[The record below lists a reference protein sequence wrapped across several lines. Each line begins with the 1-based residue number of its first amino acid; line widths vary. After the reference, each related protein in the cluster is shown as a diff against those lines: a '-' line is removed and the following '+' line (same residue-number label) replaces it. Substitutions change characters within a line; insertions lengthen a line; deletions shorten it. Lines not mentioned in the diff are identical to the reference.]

1 MNNGLTASPATNF
14 KLGGTLVNNTIINTG
29 TEFYLKVEGIAQTNS
44 IPKLWVYQSGAP
56 QTGPTLKVE
65 TATDNSST
73 AVEIAAAGHG
83 LDITSAGIGITAT
96 SGNLAGYFN
105 KTSSGS
111 ESVIVQRTFS
121 TGTGSILTIKNG
133 PSVLTTNSV
142 VGLKIEHL
150 AAAVTPDAGYGSS
163 IRFASSIAANG
174 ASIDTMDISS
184 TLIASGDD
192 KARYKLQLSNG
203 TSLTT
208 RMEIEGAT
216 GQATLNAYGDWTFSD
231 LESDTYTSFL
241 ATNSNGKVIEQN
253 PTKFIKFGKTGAQNL
268 TTPPG
273 SGTNISITPTKISFD
288 NPLVGIGLT
297 PSISIVGAN
306 TFQNTSTRPKFFHI
320 DWSLPVGNLQDKG
333 YWLTVWFGT
342 TGNPLGGHYEQGILL
357 EQVAGETQFG
367 GGAQNV
373 IARGSGIVQLV
384 PGTSYALYAVGV
396 FSGNPAS
403 LFTVN
408 NWSRAAAEGLTNTY
422 FWEPQ
427 WDGSFNMSASIS
439 FIELGY
445 ATPF

>member
-1 MNNGLTASPATNF
+1 
-14 KLGGTLVNNTIINTG
+14 
-29 TEFYLKVEGIAQTNS
+29 
-44 IPKLWVYQSGAP
+44 VYQSGAP

-65 TATDNSST
+65 TAIDNSST
-73 AVEIAAAGHG
+73 AMEIAAAGHG
-83 LDITSAGIGITAT
+83 LEITSAGVGITAT
-96 SGNLAGYFN
+96 SSGNIAGYFN
-105 KTSSGS
+105 KTGSSS

-121 TGTGSILTIKNG
+121 TGTTSILTIKNG

-150 AAAVTPDAGYGSS
+150 AGAVLPSTGHGSS
-163 IRFASSIAANG
+163 IRFASSTASNG
-174 ASIDTMDISS
+174 AAVDTMDISS
-184 TLIASGDD
+184 TLMYSGDD
-192 KARYKLQLSNG
+192 TALYKLQLSNG

-241 ATNSNGKVIEQN
+241 ATNSSGKVIEQN

-268 TTPPG
+268 ITP
-273 SGTNISITPTKISFD
+273 SAGTNITITPTRISFD
-288 NPLVGIGLT
+288 NPLVGTGLT
-297 PSISIVGAN
+297 PSISIVGGN
-306 TFQNTSTRPKFFHI
+306 TFQNTSTRTKFFHI
-320 DWSLPVGNLQDKG
+320 DWSLPIGSLQDKG

-342 TGNPLGGHYEQGILL
+342 TGNPLGGHYEQGLLL
-357 EQVAGETQFG
+357 EQVAGETPFG

-384 PGTSYALYAVGV
+384 PGTSYSLYAVGV
-396 FSGNPAS
+396 FGGNPAS

-422 FWEPQ
+422 FWEPL
-427 WDGSFNMSASIS
+427 WDGGLNMSANIS

-445 ATPF
+445 ATAF